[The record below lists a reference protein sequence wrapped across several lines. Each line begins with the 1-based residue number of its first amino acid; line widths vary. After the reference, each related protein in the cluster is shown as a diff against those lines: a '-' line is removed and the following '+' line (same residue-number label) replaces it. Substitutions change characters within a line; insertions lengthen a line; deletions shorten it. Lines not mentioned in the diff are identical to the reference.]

1 MKKQMVLSMFVIAAV
16 SLGIASVA
24 LAACPCQQKAAVDT
38 PAMDAGCPC
47 KDKADCPCAKGD
59 CPMKAKGECPMKDPA
74 TTLPIPMP
82 GKGCG
87 CKEGDANCGGLHSKE
102 CNMKMTE
109 VPVPPTPNTST
120 PTANPL

>member
-1 MKKQMVLSMFVIAAV
+1 MK
-16 SLGIASVA
+16 
-24 LAACPCQQKAAVDT
+24 
-38 PAMDAGCPC
+38 
-47 KDKADCPCAKGD
+47 AKGE

-120 PTANPL
+120 PTTNPL